1 MAAIARAR
9 GGEMNRTLLWLVGF
23 LLAAAIILASVLT
36 LTLALLVALLAIP
49 LARRRDGRVGLS
61 GLLTGFGANWLFL
74 IANESGSGGT
84 LDNAAFWVAV
94 GVVPLIAGLAIL
106 SGIAL
111 RELRA

>member
-9 GGEMNRTLLWLVGF
+9 GGETNRTLLWFVGV
-23 LLAAAIILASVLT
+23 LLAVAVILASVLT

-61 GLLTGFGANWLFL
+61 GLLTGLGAIWLFL

-84 LDNAAFWVAV
+84 LDNAGFWVAV
-94 GVVPLIAGLAIL
+94 GVVPLVAGLAIL
-106 SGIAL
+106 SGIVL
-111 RELRA
+111 RELSA